1 MADERQLGR
10 DRAGRTAP
18 AASAIDGETMLDAAT
33 RREQSRVRG
42 WAIGAT
48 VMWILVAGLLGL
60 IHWAAV
66 IFVYPKLIHTWTEA
80 AGLEE
85 DANRELTGA
94 LATIVQMATAAHIIW
109 AVLLL
114 LASAMTIKLVLAS
127 RRATLRQI
135 HESLAE
141 MSEQL
146 RVLAENQRAG

>member
-1 MADERQLGR
+1 MADEKQLGR
-10 DRAGRTAP
+10 ELVEQSSP
-18 AASAIDGETMLDAAT
+18 AADAIDSKAIRDAEL
-33 RREQSRVRG
+33 RREQSGARR

-48 VMWILVAGLLGL
+48 AMWILVAGLLGL
-60 IHWAAV
+60 IHWAALV
-66 IFVYPKLIHTWTEA
+66 FVYPKLIHTWTEA
-80 AGLEE
+80 AGLTE

-127 RRATLRQI
+127 RRATLGQI
-135 HESLAE
+135 QASLAE

-146 RVLAENQRAG
+146 GELAQNRNTG